1 MNRSNT
7 HITPHIYPRKQ
18 VALEGTY
25 KDNVGSD
32 LTLSLYVFWNNMS
45 HTDNAIIDSMN
56 EIKEQAMDEMTAEQM
71 EDHAF
76 DVWCQQNEK
85 IIHQKAFERAFEA
98 ALEE

>member
-1 MNRSNT
+1 
-7 HITPHIYPRKQ
+7 
-18 VALEGTY
+18 
-25 KDNVGSD
+25 
-32 LTLSLYVFWNNMS
+32 MS

-98 ALEE
+98 ALEEWYGEDRAFEVAEENIEDQRENASIHMYEIHWWNDLSLQSK